1 MKPLA
6 ALMLCALIFLTG
18 CAESAVSTILPASA
32 SLKQPMVSSE
42 KYHAYTTQE
51 LYTRNGE
58 KHIYG
63 VLYCPQGEDEKYPA
77 VIFSHGFDG
86 NYQVGAQYAQVLA
99 TQGYVVYCFD
109 FCGGSTYSRSDGS
122 PLEMSIFT
130 EQSDLEAVLH
140 MMQQQSVVDERNI
153 FLMGTS
159 QGGAVSAI
167 TAAANPD
174 AIRGAVL
181 LYPAFNL
188 VENTQARFRSAEN
201 IPDTY
206 FQLWMTVGRAYAEPL
221 MDYNIYSAT
230 AAYPNDV
237 LLLHGD
243 ADDIVP
249 LAYSQKALDYYAS
262 ARLEVLPGAGHGF
275 YGQDAEQA
283 IVWILEYL
291 TEHKQ

>member
-1 MKPLA
+1 MKRLIS
-6 ALMLCALIFLTG
+6 LMLCAILLFPSTLTG
-18 CAESAVSTILPASA
+18 CAESADSTISSAPVLPEM
-32 SLKQPMVSSE
+32 SL
-42 KYHAYTTQE
+42 AYTTQE
-51 LYTRNGE
+51 FYTRNRE
-58 KHIYG
+58 KQIYG
-63 VLYCPQGEDEKYPA
+63 VLYRPQGTDEKYPA

-86 NYQVGAQYAQVLA
+86 NYQVGAQYADALA
-99 TQGYVVYCFD
+99 AKGYVVYCFD

-140 MMQQQSVVDERNI
+140 TMQQQPFVDEQNI

-188 VENTQARFRSAEN
+188 VENTQERFQSAEN

-206 FQLWMTVGRAYAEPL
+206 FQLWMMVGRAYAEPL
-221 MDYNIYSAT
+221 MDYDIYSAA
-230 AAYPNDV
+230 AAYPKDV

-243 ADDIVP
+243 ADTIVP
-249 LAYSQKALDYYAS
+249 LSYSQKALDYYTS

-275 YGQDAEQA
+275 YGQDAERA
-283 IVWILEYL
+283 VAWMLEYL
-291 TEHKQ
+291 NKQKR

>member
-1 MKPLA
+1 MKRLIS
-6 ALMLCALIFLTG
+6 LMLCAILLFPSTLTG
-18 CAESAVSTILPASA
+18 CAESADSTISSAPVLPEM
-32 SLKQPMVSSE
+32 SL
-42 KYHAYTTQE
+42 AYTTQE
-51 LYTRNGE
+51 FYTRNGE
-58 KHIYG
+58 KQIYG
-63 VLYCPQGEDEKYPA
+63 VLYRPQGANEKYPA

-86 NYQVGAQYAQVLA
+86 NYQVGAQYADALA
-99 TQGYVVYCFD
+99 AKGYVVYCFD

-140 MMQQQSVVDERNI
+140 TMQQQPFVDEQNI

-188 VENTQARFRSAEN
+188 VENTQERFQSAEN

-221 MDYNIYSAT
+221 MDYDIYSAA
-230 AAYPNDV
+230 AAYPKDV

-243 ADDIVP
+243 ADTIVP
-249 LAYSQKALDYYAS
+249 LSYSQKALDYYTS

-283 IVWILEYL
+283 VAWMLEYL
-291 TEHKQ
+291 NKQKR